1 MYKYTCIEFK
11 ENSLSDQKYDKHRFL
26 SIAFFINFNCMLLNF
41 EMLITL
47 QLGSLMHKTQLSFVC
62 FILIGTHPL
71 NLIGS
76 VTTVI
81 HMFLGIYST
90 KQLH

>member
-1 MYKYTCIEFK
+1 
-11 ENSLSDQKYDKHRFL
+11 
-26 SIAFFINFNCMLLNF
+26 MLLNF

-47 QLGSLMHKTQLSFVC
+47 QLGSLMNKTQLSFVC
-62 FILIGTHPL
+62 FILIGTHPQ

-81 HMFLGIYST
+81 NMFYGIYST

>member
-11 ENSLSDQKYDKHRFL
+11 ENSLSDQKYMMSIGFFQLLFL
-26 SIAFFINFNCMLLNF
+26 INFNCMLLNF

-47 QLGSLMHKTQLSFVC
+47 QLGSLMHKNQLSFIC

-81 HMFLGIYST
+81 KMF
-90 KQLH
+90 